1 MPNHT
6 AEQLAILSH
15 MADTDDHLV
24 INALAGTGKTTT
36 ILDGLSV
43 LRGDSLLMA
52 FNRSI
57 ADELRQKAA
66 RKFSLDVMSR
76 LNISTVHSHG
86 LKAFT
91 RAGRRA
97 STVSGKV
104 SFLLKDHLNS
114 FVSKDDD
121 LWRNMGKV
129 SRLVGAA
136 KSAGFG
142 LDSPFECFPSIADTD
157 AWLDLADH
165 YNLEEDLV
173 GEIEIHEVCE
183 LARTMLI
190 RSNQQTNSIDFDDMI
205 YLPLLLNLPL
215 PQYNNVLIDEA
226 QDINA
231 TRRELAFR
239 SLSATGRLI
248 AVGDPNQAIYGFTGA
263 DVKSLDNIR
272 HRANAPV
279 LPLTICWRCDG
290 AIITSAQE
298 QVPEIKCRPGAE
310 DAGQVLTIDFEAD
323 NFLDLPKPG
332 DAILCRVNKPN
343 VAVCLGLL
351 RRGVRAKIEGRDIGK
366 RLEQHVQK
374 ANPLYASQPLSDTL
388 LDLET
393 YKDLEI
399 QKLVAKNKP
408 ESYIALLE
416 DEIEAAA
423 LIIERCLD
431 VANLPSFGV
440 TGTGTLG
447 KPGGEYSQ
455 FTALITELFG
465 DDVSKAYV
473 TLSSV
478 HKAKGR
484 EWPRVFILGYADWM
498 PHRMAKMPW
507 EIGQEHNLIYV
518 AKTRAER
525 TLVLVNGAQSAIDRG
540 LHREVKKP
548 AVDEHPDPEVFALA
562 AKHDM
567 DNDPDVSFQRVD
579 HLPRLAMPTLDQLK
593 EYKK

>member
-1 MPNHT
+1 MTNHT
-6 AEQLAILSH
+6 AEQLAILAH
-15 MADTDDHLV
+15 MRDTSDHLI

-36 ILDGLSV
+36 ILDGIGC

-57 ADELRQKAA
+57 ADELRAKAA
-66 RKFSLDVMSR
+66 RKFSLDVMAR

-86 LKAFT
+86 LKAFN

-142 LDSPFECFPSIADTD
+142 LDSSFESFPSISDLD
-157 AWLDLADH
+157 NWLALAEH
-165 YNLEEDLV
+165 YNIEEDLA
-173 GEIEIHEVCE
+173 GETDIQEVCE

-205 YLPLLLNLPL
+205 YLTLLLNLPL
-215 PQYNNVLIDEA
+215 PPYDNVLIDEA

-239 SLSATGRLI
+239 SLKATGRLI

-263 DVKSLDNIR
+263 DVESLANIQR
-272 HRANAPV
+272 RADAPV

-290 AIITSAQE
+290 AIIASAQQ

-310 DAGQVLTIDFEAD
+310 DAGQVLTIDFEEAR
-323 NFLDLPKPG
+323 FLDLPKPG

-366 RLEQHVQK
+366 RLESHVQK
-374 ANPLYASQPLSDTL
+374 ANPLYASQPLTDTL

-393 YKDLEI
+393 YKELEI
-399 QKLVAKNKP
+399 QKLVVKNKP
-408 ESYIALLE
+408 ESHIALLE
-416 DEIEAAA
+416 DEIDAAQ
-423 LIIERCLD
+423 LIIERALETSEQYT
-431 VANLPSFGV
+431 A
-440 TGTGTLG
+440 
-447 KPGGEYSQ
+447 
-455 FTALITELFG
+455 FTSLLAELFG

-507 EIGQEHNLIYV
+507 ERGQEQNLIYV

-548 AVDEHPDPEVFALA
+548 AAEPAQAEPEPPAPKISADEPAKLAL
-562 AKHDM
+562 
-567 DNDPDVSFQRVD
+567 
-579 HLPRLAMPTLDQLK
+579 PTLDQLK